1 MQKGDQITILKPVS
15 PHIEGN
21 GTITKVDEGKLKYEV
36 EQWDIKQWYEETQI
50 TDRLIKVEPAP
61 EFPKNICDQYKEAI
75 SEVTED
81 LKESSVTTIHKRDD
95 IDFQLSEIF
104 KRQSTST
111 TMFPNGITGLNS
123 DNWGNLSTETYPKM
137 IGENKSV
144 IGKPFKTCA
153 EIYGNTFMT
162 TQEKEITK
170 RALAL
175 LAEKKQ
181 NEIKEIE
188 ELIKK
193 L

>member
-1 MQKGDQITILKPVS
+1 MKTGDQITILKPVS

-61 EFPKNICDQYKEAI
+61 EFDQTLCDQYKEAI
-75 SEVTED
+75 SEATED
-81 LKESSVTTIHKRDD
+81 LKESACSRTHKRDA

-104 KRQSTST
+104 KNQSTST
-111 TMFPNGITGLNS
+111 TTFPNGITGIMPNS
-123 DNWGNLSTETYPKM
+123 TGGTTLLGRPYIPETSANFTK
-137 IGENKSV
+137 EQ
-144 IGKPFKTCA
+144 A
-153 EIYGNTFMT
+153 ESMKKGLELLI
-162 TQEKEITK
+162 ETK
-170 RALAL
+170 QS
-175 LAEKKQ
+175 EM
-181 NEIKEIE
+181 KEIE